1 MGPNLTRLHY
11 DAKQNLYHTQDG
23 VNIIH
28 SEVVDARTKLEELYL
43 AHGEALIEALDE
55 FNTWYGMKGWDA
67 RELELTDRI
76 SKLLAQLEA
85 EAQP

>member
-1 MGPNLTRLHY
+1 MGPNLTRLFQI
-11 DAKQNLYHTQDG
+11 ANRGSGFSLETQLS
-23 VNIIH
+23 
-28 SEVVDARTKLEELYL
+28 SEKMLRKLFSH
-43 AHGEALIEALDE
+43 HGEALIEALDE

-76 SKLLAQLEA
+76 SKLLAQLES

>member
-1 MGPNLTRLHY
+1 MGENLTRLFADRK
-11 DAKQNLYHTQDG
+11 DAPYP
-23 VNIIH
+23 VAA
-28 SEVVDARTKLEELYL
+28 DANGRLLKLFN
-43 AHGEALIEALDE
+43 AHGEALIAALDE

>member
-1 MGPNLTRLHY
+1 MTTNLKRLFRDRK
-11 DAKQNLYHTQDG
+11 DAPYPAC
-23 VNIIH
+23 
-28 SEVVDARTKLEELYL
+28 ARAAGELREIFL
-43 AHGEALIEALDE
+43 NHGEALIAALDE

>member
-1 MGPNLTRLHY
+1 MGPNLTRLFQI
-11 DAKQNLYHTQDG
+11 ANRGTGFSLETQLT
-23 VNIIH
+23 
-28 SEVVDARTKLEELYL
+28 SEKMLRKLFMC
-43 AHGEALIEALDE
+43 HGEALIAALDE

-85 EAQP
+85 EAQL